1 MILLN
6 LEILKIKK
14 GKDVDLI
21 SIIIH
26 WALNEDVTSLYFGAK
41 EREIR
46 KNRFPYRGV
55 LLIKIMIFRYLSVYS
70 WLQKHR

>member
-46 KNRFPYRGV
+46 KNRFPY
-55 LLIKIMIFRYLSVYS
+55 I
-70 WLQKHR
+70 